1 MTKSNIWISGELLDQ
16 WMIVGGEE
24 CATFDLLWQLSHHS
38 TSDGCAVICSCAS
51 TQLVYKNE
59 WMSCG
64 MAENRASLAE
74 LYKECTLTWNMKEQK
89 KLRVIFYT
97 AATRTVPTVKL
108 INQNVN
114 WEQQT
119 GSFQWRQL
127 TVCLAWIDPSTID
140 SSNPDRSI
148 QRRAHLPWGHSA
160 STRQEKNS
168 IYFNH

>member
-1 MTKSNIWISGELLDQ
+1 MCVTPVINHVFVSFSAFQIYDLSYIHNSVVGELFSEGYGWGLITNAHHMTKSNIWISGELLDQ

-38 TSDGCAVICSCAS
+38 TSDGCAVICSCTS

-89 KLRVIFYT
+89 KIRVIFCS
-97 AATRTVPTVKL
+97 AATPTWPPVKL
-108 INQNVN
+108 INGNVN
-114 WEQQT
+114 REQ
-119 GSFQWRQL
+119 
-127 TVCLAWIDPSTID
+127 
-140 SSNPDRSI
+140 
-148 QRRAHLPWGHSA
+148 
-160 STRQEKNS
+160 
-168 IYFNH
+168 